1 MCCLWKNGILENI
14 VTILCED
21 LVKIV
26 AVMAPSIGVNLR
38 VTGHCNQGGRKYMED
53 AFAVAY
59 QQTDD
64 ERDLEYAYFG
74 IFDGHGGREAALF
87 AKEHLMNFIV
97 SHKNF
102 WSDQDENVLKAI
114 KDGFV
119 ATHMAMWKQVGNW
132 PQTVSGLPSTSGTTA
147 SVVFIRK
154 GKMYVGHVGDS
165 AIVLGYREPELSS
178 TFVDCKHYS
187 SQSLTRD
194 HKPETPAERRRI
206 ENVGG
211 SVISKCGVQRVVW
224 NRPRIGH
231 KGPIRRSTHI
241 DQIPFLAVA
250 RSLGD
255 LWSYDYYY
263 GQFIVSP
270 EPDVSVVTIDPK
282 RDRCII
288 LATDGV
294 WNMLSSREAV
304 RIVEAAEQ
312 ENERHFLNDE
322 TRQIGCKPWVNPS
335 RLLVDRALSLWGLR
349 NKRADNTSVVTVML
363 DPPGPPRSEVLLRKR
378 MLQKLRPR
386 DEMESGLAVDND
398 WCEPRSRVMVC
409 QAPAEPYIPSLPDG
423 TILFPVSRRSESQ
436 TSTIPHLPRLPQ
448 KTKPSANFGVGI
460 HKPGVSYGTE
470 AQSSKMASSCYVPAA
485 SSSFQRPSLHPATH
499 VEDSGLGQEM
509 VRSARTPPPQT
520 PDESPASHPPHT
532 RIKPVSLQR
541 MARRWGPHPIETGS
555 PHRHDTRALA
565 TDATPTKRKS
575 TDERLHCA
583 SLTVKEEWQQGTRDI
598 SSRKSPDAVVD
609 HHRLKSVHQT
619 SKLDDSAAFSG
630 QLRTLKCKEEGE
642 PVSPLKRKLPP
653 GSRELFTLVA
663 KQSRFN
669 EARSRNPHLWAPCS
683 LTSSPH
689 MTRRGVRPRKAQA

>member
-1 MCCLWKNGILENI
+1 
-14 VTILCED
+14 
-21 LVKIV
+21 
-26 AVMAPSIGVNLR
+26 
-38 VTGHCNQGGRKYMED
+38 MED

-97 SHKNF
+97 SQKNF
-102 WSDQDENVLKAI
+102 WSDRDENVLKAI

-119 ATHMAMWKQVGNW
+119 ATHMAMWKEVGNW

-154 GKMYVGHVGDS
+154 GKMYIGHVGDS
-165 AIVLGYREPELSS
+165 AIVLGYKEP
-178 TFVDCKHYS
+178 DCKHYS
-187 SQSLTRD
+187 SQTLTRD
-194 HKPETPAERRRI
+194 HKPETPAERKRI

-270 EPDVSVVTIDPK
+270 EPDVTVVTIDPK

-335 RLLVDRALSLWGLR
+335 RLLVDRALSLWMLR

-386 DEMESGLAVDND
+386 DEGEAGLSVDSD

-409 QAPAEPYIPSLPDG
+409 QPLAEPYIPSSPIDPLS
-423 TILFPVSRRSESQ
+423 FPSRRTDSHTPILSHFAKDYQ
-436 TSTIPHLPRLPQ
+436 PPLPP
-448 KTKPSANFGVGI
+448 KTKPSIKFGGNSDI
-460 HKPGVSYGTE
+460 SHPRLSSAID
-470 AQSSKMASSCYVPAA
+470 AQSSKVATFSSVLT
-485 SSSFQRPSLHPATH
+485 SSNHQRLTQQSATQ
-499 VEDSGLGQEM
+499 VDDAGLSQEM
-509 VRSARTPPPQT
+509 VRNACTPPLPQT
-520 PDESPASHPPHT
+520 MDDKSHLCHPPT
-532 RIKPVSLQR
+532 ATVKPVSLHR
-541 MARRWGPHPIETGS
+541 MSRHWGPPLLMQKLPPLELDSNPRHC
-555 PHRHDTRALA
+555 PHALA
-565 TDATPTKRKS
+565 ADVMLKRRS
-575 TDERLHCA
+575 TDERYHGLRCG
-583 SLTVKEEWQQGTRDI
+583 SQTVTEGWQP
-598 SSRKSPDAVVD
+598 SSFDTSSKKSDVAVD
-609 HHRLKSVHQT
+609 QPQPKSDQQT
-619 SKLDDSAAFSG
+619 SKLDACISFNSPPSLG
-630 QLRTLKCKEEGE
+630 QMAKCRESE
-642 PVSPLKRKLPP
+642 PISPLKRKSSSS
-653 GSRELFTLVA
+653 GREIFPLVT
-663 KQSRFN
+663 KQSRFS
-669 EARSRNPHLWAPCS
+669 EGCSRNTQLWGPCS
-683 LTSSPH
+683 LINSAPNVA
-689 MTRRGVRPRKAQA
+689 RRTIRTRKAQA